1 MGYVL
6 SRMGEPARTERPMG
20 LWTAVLATAIV
31 RGITVT
37 LLLTVFWGTPAVSH
51 LVQDIRTW
59 RDFFAETQAGAI
71 PYVNLTKEYPVL
83 GGILYW
89 LMSPFIRPDDLRQTI
104 AVHAAFMGVA
114 DLINAALFYRMA
126 RETAP
131 RWAFAATLALG
142 LNLTAIVTAPVRY
155 ESWIVTFVLLGYL
168 AHRRRRYWTAA
179 ALWSIG
185 CGLKWYPAFFIAAQE
200 WRLFV
205 VERRRWHWLG
215 AGAVFV
221 AVTAAL
227 NLPFA
232 LLCLKETGSLAN
244 WLAPYVFHVKRPLY
258 WDTLLGVGQ
267 IWLGPLP
274 WERYA
279 GLWSLVFM
287 LAAVVVRPRLG
298 IEYKGVLICLAAVF
312 FNRIYST
319 QFNLWFYP
327 FLILGLLA
335 DDRRHQRRIAA
346 TFLVLDL
353 LHVVIYPLSFAGA
366 VAEMGGFF
374 PGAAREGGGTSTV
387 VFSAAIVLRTVVVAL
402 LAALILHGERPAASP
417 PGQGGQRGAR
427 ASESKVAPETES
439 G

>member
-1 MGYVL
+1 M
-6 SRMGEPARTERPMG
+6 SKARE
-20 LWTAVLATAIV
+20 LWTALVVTVIV
-31 RGITVT
+31 RAVTVL
-37 LLLTVFWGTPAVSH
+37 LLLTVFWSTPAVSH

-59 RDFFAETQAGAI
+59 REFFAETQAGAI

-104 AVHAAFMGVA
+104 AVHAAFMTAA
-114 DLINAALFYRMA
+114 DLINTVLFYRLA
-126 RETAP
+126 REIAP
-131 RWAFAATLALG
+131 RWALAATLALN

-168 AHRRRRYWTAA
+168 AHRRRRYFTAA

-200 WRLFV
+200 WRLLV
-205 VERRRWHWLG
+205 VERRRWHGLG
-215 AGAVFV
+215 AGAVFT

-244 WLAPYVFHVKRPLY
+244 WLAPYVFHVRRPLY

-279 GLWSLVFM
+279 GLWSLLLM
-287 LAAVVVRPRLG
+287 LVAVAVRPRMS

-327 FLILGLLA
+327 FLILGALRDEPRA
-335 DDRRHQRRIAA
+335 QRRIAA
-346 TFLVLDL
+346 TFVILDL
-353 LHVVIYPLSFAGA
+353 LNVLIYPLSFAPA

-374 PGAAREGGGTSTV
+374 PGAARNAGTGTI
-387 VFSAAIVLRTVVVAL
+387 VFSVAIALRTVVVAL
-402 LAALILHGERPAASP
+402 LAAGILARPEGTG
-417 PGQGGQRGAR
+417 GQGGAR

>member
-1 MGYVL
+1 
-6 SRMGEPARTERPMG
+6 MGEPAGKNNIPPG
-20 LWTAVLATAIV
+20 LWTALLVTAIV
-31 RGITVT
+31 RAVTVT

-104 AVHAAFMGVA
+104 VVHAAFMGIA
-114 DLINAALFYRMA
+114 DLINVVLFYRLA
-126 RETAP
+126 REIAP

-168 AHRRRRYWTAA
+168 AHRRHRFWTAA

-205 VERRRWHWLG
+205 VERRRWHWIG
-215 AGAVFV
+215 AGAVFA

-279 GLWSLVFM
+279 GLWSLVLM
-287 LAAVVVRPRLG
+287 LAAVVVRPRMS

-327 FLILGLLA
+327 FLILGLLG
-335 DDRRHQRRIAA
+335 DDRRHQRRLAV

-353 LHVVIYPLSFAGA
+353 LNVLVYPISFAGA

-374 PGAAREGGGTSTV
+374 PGAAREGGPWTV
-387 VFSAAIVLRTVVVAL
+387 VFSAAIALRTVVVAL
-402 LAALILHGERPAASP
+402 LAVLILRARG
-417 PGQGGQRGAR
+417 GQGGQRGAG

>member
-1 MGYVL
+1 MNKP
-6 SRMGEPARTERPMG
+6 RE
-20 LWTAVLATAIV
+20 LWTALAVTLFV
-31 RGITVT
+31 RAVTVT

-59 RDFFAETQAGAI
+59 REFFAETQAGAI

-104 AVHAAFMGVA
+104 AVHAAFMTVA
-114 DLINAALFYRMA
+114 DLVNTVLFYRLA
-126 RETAP
+126 REIAP
-131 RWAFAATLALG
+131 RWAFAAALALN

-168 AHRRRRYWTAA
+168 AHRRRRYFSAA

-200 WRLFV
+200 WRLLV

-215 AGAVFV
+215 AGVVFA

-244 WLAPYVFHVKRPLY
+244 WLAPYLFHIRRPLY

-279 GLWSLVFM
+279 GLWSLLFM
-287 LAAVVVRPRLG
+287 LVAVVVRPRMS
-298 IEYKGVLICLAAVF
+298 IEFKGVLICLAAVF

-327 FLILGLLA
+327 FLILGALKEEP
-335 DDRRHQRRIAA
+335 RPQRRIGAM
-346 TFLVLDL
+346 FVILDL
-353 LHVVIYPLSFAGA
+353 LNVVIYPLSFAPA

-374 PGAAREGGGTSTV
+374 PGAARAAGPGTI
-387 VFSAAIVLRTVVVAL
+387 VFSVAIALRTVVVAL
-402 LAALILHGERPAASP
+402 LAAWILGHREGA
-417 PGQGGQRGAR
+417 GGQRGAG

>member
-1 MGYVL
+1 M
-6 SRMGEPARTERPMG
+6 SRPWRGDPRWDSHAPG
-20 LWTAVLATAIV
+20 LGTALLITAVV
-31 RGITVT
+31 RALTVA
-37 LLLTVFWGTPAVSH
+37 LLLTVFWPTPVVSH

-59 RDFFAETQAGAI
+59 REFFAETQAGAI
-71 PYVNLTKEYPVL
+71 PYVSLTKEYPVL

-89 LMSPFIRPDDLRQTI
+89 LMSPFVRPDDLRQTI
-104 AVHAAFMGVA
+104 VVHAAFMGVA
-114 DLINAALFYRMA
+114 DLINAALLYKLA
-126 RETAP
+126 RQIAP
-131 RWAFAATLALG
+131 RWAFAATLVLS

-155 ESWIVTFVLLGYL
+155 ESWITTFVLLGYM
-168 AHRRRRYWTAA
+168 AHRRRRFRWAA
-179 ALWSIG
+179 FFWSIG

-200 WRLFV
+200 WRLLA

-215 AGAVFV
+215 AGAVFL

-227 NLPFA
+227 NVPFA
-232 LLCLKETGSLAN
+232 VLCLRETGSLAN

-279 GLWSLVFM
+279 GLWSLVLM
-287 LAAVVVRPRLG
+287 LAAVVVRPRLP
-298 IEYKGVLICLAAVF
+298 IEYKGVLVCLAGVF

-327 FLILGLLA
+327 FLILGVLA
-335 DDRRHQRRIAA
+335 DDDERRRRHIAI
-346 TFLVLDL
+346 TFLVLDVL
-353 LHVVIYPLSFAGA
+353 NVVIYPLSFAGA

-374 PGAAREGGGTSTV
+374 PGAAREGGRWTI
-387 VFSAAIVLRTVVVAL
+387 VFSAAIALRTALVAVLAVL
-402 LAALILHGERPAASP
+402 LMAGRSR
-417 PGQGGQRGAR
+417 GGQRGAG

>member
-1 MGYVL
+1 MH
-6 SRMGEPARTERPMG
+6 RAMDEPTGNNDRRPG
-20 LWTAVLATAIV
+20 LWTALLVTAVV
-31 RGITVT
+31 RAVTVT
-37 LLLTVFWGTPAVSH
+37 LLLTVFWATPAASH

-59 RDFFAETQAGAI
+59 REFFAETQAGAI

-89 LMSPFIRPDDLRQTI
+89 LMSPFVRPDDLRQTI
-104 AVHAAFMGVA
+104 AVHAAFMGIA
-114 DLINAALFYRMA
+114 DLVNAALFHRLA
-126 RETAP
+126 REIAP
-131 RWAFAATLALG
+131 RWALAATLALG

-155 ESWIVTFVLLGYL
+155 ESWITTFVLLGYL
-168 AHRRRRYWTAA
+168 AHRRGRFWTAA

-200 WRLFV
+200 WRLLV
-205 VERRRWHWLG
+205 VERRRWHWVG
-215 AGAVFV
+215 AGAVFA

-232 LLCLKETGSLAN
+232 LLCLRETGSLAN

-279 GLWSLVFM
+279 GLWSLVLM
-287 LAAVVVRPRLG
+287 LVAVVVRPRMP
-298 IEYKGVLICLAAVF
+298 IEYKGVLICLAAVC

-327 FLILGLLA
+327 FLLLGLLG
-335 DDRRHQRRIAA
+335 DDRRHQRRLAV
-346 TFLVLDL
+346 TFVILDL
-353 LHVVIYPLSFAGA
+353 LNVLVYPVSFAGA

-374 PGAAREGGGTSTV
+374 PGAARGAGRWTV
-387 VFSAAIVLRTVVVAL
+387 VFSAAIALRTVVVAV
-402 LAALILHGERPAASP
+402 LAALIVRRGE
-417 PGQGGQRGAR
+417 GQGGQRGAG

>member
-1 MGYVL
+1 MDQ
-6 SRMGEPARTERPMG
+6 PAGMNHTRR
-20 LWTAVLATAIV
+20 LWTALLVTAIV
-31 RGITVT
+31 RAVTVT

-59 RDFFAETQAGAI
+59 REFFAETQAGAI

-104 AVHAAFMGVA
+104 SVHAVFMTAA
-114 DLINAALFYRMA
+114 DLINAALFYRLA
-126 RETAP
+126 REIAP
-131 RWAFAATLALG
+131 RWALAATLALG

-215 AGAVFV
+215 AGVVFA
-221 AVTAAL
+221 AVTTAL

-232 LLCLKETGSLAN
+232 LLCLRETGSLAN

-279 GLWSLVFM
+279 GLWSLVLM
-287 LAAVVVRPRLG
+287 LLAVVVRPRMP

-327 FLILGLLA
+327 FLILGALA
-335 DDRRHQRRIAA
+335 DEPRHRRHIAI
-346 TFLVLDL
+346 TFLVLDVL
-353 LHVVIYPLSFAGA
+353 NVLVYPLSFAGA

-374 PGAAREGGGTSTV
+374 PWAAREGGRWTV
-387 VFSAAIVLRTVVVAL
+387 VFSAAIALRTVVVAV
-402 LAALILHGERPAASP
+402 LAALILRGRE
-417 PGQGGQRGAR
+417 GQGGQRGAG